1 MLNITRTLAA
11 GLTALALSGAVFAV
25 AAPAPAVAQTAPTQD
40 EAKALALKAADL
52 IAAKGME
59 EAVKVFNEK
68 GDFNYGEIYVN
79 VIDLDGIW
87 RAYPPRPAGVGQNV
101 LNVKD
106 PDGRMIVQE
115 ILTLAKD
122 KGEGWVE
129 YRWMNPTTNKIQPK
143 VTYVKK
149 VPGLDYVA
157 YVGIYK

>member
-11 GLTALALSGAVFAV
+11 GLMALTLSGVVLAAAVPG
-25 AAPAPAVAQTAPTQD
+25 PAMAQTAPTQD

-52 IAAKGME
+52 IAAKGLE
-59 EAVKVFNEK
+59 EAVKAFNEK
-68 GDFNYGEIYVN
+68 GEYNYGEIYVN
-79 VIDLDGIW
+79 VIDLDGVW

-115 ILTLAKD
+115 ILAVAKD

-143 VTYVKK
+143 VTFVKK
-149 VPGLDYVA
+149 VPGQDYVA
-157 YVGIYK
+157 YVGVYK